1 MQCNNIGLQR
11 GYLITVLSL
20 VYSAWEYHVPAG
32 GHLLQC
38 SLQIEYAL
46 SNKTDFP
53 TMIPCEINA
62 VERHDDPILVIQP
75 HQIVL

>member
-1 MQCNNIGLQR
+1 MQVSNIRVQFV
-11 GYLITVLSL
+11 YLLSS
-20 VYSAWEYHVPAG
+20 VYFSYVYHVPAG
-32 GHLLQC
+32 CHLLQC